1 MNVSISLRLIT
12 DYVID
17 KELNVIEIGTLYFF
31 FFLIRDARRCFE
43 ERKKDGK
50 KKDGKKEDESII
62 FNFYALK
69 ISSNFKDYYYIGL
82 SK

>member
-43 ERKKDGK
+43 ERKKG
-50 KKDGKKEDESII
+50 GKKEDESII

>member
-1 MNVSISLRLIT
+1 ML
-12 DYVID
+12 
-17 KELNVIEIGTLYFF
+17 
-31 FFLIRDARRCFE
+31 E
-43 ERKKDGK
+43 ER

>member
-50 KKDGKKEDESII
+50 KEDESII